1 MCLLEIFLSAHS
13 GLLVATFFAST
24 MAEQQC
30 RTVFL
35 AVAVVDGALEII
47 RVIVGRIITIEEGD
61 LSAPPTR
68 PSWACSLS
76 NLDVSREVFRG
87 AVRGGY

>member
-1 MCLLEIFLSAHS
+1 
-13 GLLVATFFAST
+13 